1 MKTGHSIYYRKEKR
15 KQLQCNNYLKTGLEE
30 IYFLIKNFKLTNNYT
45 GQPGGNAKK
54 WTFFLEKFKCTF
66 FRFVLGC

>member
-45 GQPGGNAKK
+45 GQPGGNAKNEL
-54 WTFFLEKFKCTF
+54 FS
-66 FRFVLGC
+66 